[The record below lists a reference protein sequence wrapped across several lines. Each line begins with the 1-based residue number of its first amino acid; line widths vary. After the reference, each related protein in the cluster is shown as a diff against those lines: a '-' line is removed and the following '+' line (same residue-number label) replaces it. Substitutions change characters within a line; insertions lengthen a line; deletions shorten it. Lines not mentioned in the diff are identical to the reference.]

1 MVNRRQ
7 DWGPRLRRV
16 RRSTVIRLGI
26 SVAVLAGILSSV
38 VLALGYSGY
47 SPTVPVLNTPVPPV
61 HLANLMSGAPQISN
75 ASFQGSA
82 VVLNFW
88 GSWCPPCQ
96 AEMPTLQA
104 AHRALGNR
112 VTFIGID
119 EEDTRQA
126 ATSFLRSVGVT
137 YSNGFDPNDM
147 VGHSFLLE
155 GTPTTLFVSKGRELD
170 FTPGEITKASLRTNI
185 RQLFGISY
193 ESTNPQRAIRRSTEG
208 PGSNRLIRMRT
219 AARPGRERAP
229 VGGGGRGSF
238 TSSSV

>member
-7 DWGPRLRRV
+7 YRGEGGGQR
-16 RRSTVIRLGI
+16 RRSTVFRLGM
-26 SVAVLAGILSSV
+26 SVAVLAAIVSGV
-38 VLALGYSGY
+38 VLALAYSGG

-61 HLANLMSGAPQISN
+61 RLANLIPGAPPISN

-96 AEMPTLQA
+96 AEMPTIQA

-126 ATSFLRSVGVT
+126 ATSFCCW
-137 YSNGFDPNDM
+137 P
-147 VGHSFLLE
+147 
-155 GTPTTLFVSKGRELD
+155 P
-170 FTPGEITKASLRTNI
+170 
-185 RQLFGISY
+185 
-193 ESTNPQRAIRRSTEG
+193 RST
-208 PGSNRLIRMRT
+208 S
-219 AARPGRERAP
+219 
-229 VGGGGRGSF
+229 
-238 TSSSV
+238 